1 MVYAANKA
9 IYLIILLSAA
19 PIAIATFIG
28 LLIGLLQTITQI
40 QEQTLPFCQACGVFV
55 CLLMMMGWM
64 GDKLLI
70 YAKRDVDDWVSRVTI
85 MLVLLQIYTILFN
98 RYFFCSLLDYF
109 LFLCLFPFLNSRVLN
124 SHYY

>member
-1 MVYAANKA
+1 MDMVYAANKA

-40 QEQTLPFCQACGVFV
+40 QEQTLPFGVKLVGVFV

-70 YAKRDVDDWVSRVTI
+70 YAKEMLTI
-85 MLVLLQIYTILFN
+85 
-98 RYFFCSLLDYF
+98 
-109 LFLCLFPFLNSRVLN
+109 
-124 SHYY
+124 

>member
-19 PIAIATFIG
+19 LIAIATFIG

-40 QEQTLPFCQACGVFV
+40 QEQTLPFGVKLVGVFV

-70 YAKRDVDDWVSRVTI
+70 YAKEMLTI
-85 MLVLLQIYTILFN
+85 GLAG
-98 RYFFCSLLDYF
+98 
-109 LFLCLFPFLNSRVLN
+109 
-124 SHYY
+124 

>member
-40 QEQTLPFCQACGVFV
+40 QEQTLPFGVKLVGVFV

-70 YAKRDVDDWVSRVTI
+70 YAKE
-85 MLVLLQIYTILFN
+85 MLMIGLAG
-98 RYFFCSLLDYF
+98 
-109 LFLCLFPFLNSRVLN
+109 
-124 SHYY
+124 

>member
-1 MVYAANKA
+1 MEKVYAANKA

-40 QEQTLPFCQACGVFV
+40 QEQTLPFGVKLVGVFV

-70 YAKRDVDDWVSRVTI
+70 YAKEMLTI
-85 MLVLLQIYTILFN
+85 GLAG
-98 RYFFCSLLDYF
+98 
-109 LFLCLFPFLNSRVLN
+109 
-124 SHYY
+124 